1 MGRQRRRDKVP
12 YRRDDMYMARI
23 REATTWRSRL
33 GHALDYLKAA
43 LEAHPDQADAVAE
56 EAANT
61 LADLARTVSFGDRK

>member
-1 MGRQRRRDKVP
+1 MARLRRRDLVP

-33 GHALDYLKAA
+33 GHAVDYLKAA
-43 LEAHPDQADAVAE
+43 LDAHPDQADQAAE
-56 EAANT
+56 EAAAT